1 MSRLKSWE
9 MWVKGLIAAIIGG
22 AANAV
27 TTVIV
32 APETFNFQE
41 GLGKL
46 GAVVAS
52 SSIVSAALYL
62 KQSPVPAT
70 DADRAEPK

>member
-1 MSRLKSWE
+1 MKNWE
-9 MWVKGLIAAIIGG
+9 NWLKGLMAAVIGG

-32 APETFNFQE
+32 APETFNFQG

-46 GAVVAS
+46 GAVSGAS
-52 SSIVSAALYL
+52 ALVSAAMYL
-62 KQSPVPAT
+62 KQSPIPKACD
-70 DADRAEPK
+70 DAGTTK